1 MIDENLRLDNYD
13 YILNKKSIANYPC
26 EKRDESKLL
35 VYKNRK
41 INSVKF
47 LDILNYIPNKSTI
60 ILNDSRVI
68 NSRFF
73 FSNSN
78 KNVIEIL
85 VTNILGIRKEK
96 KKIIEAEGL
105 IGNSKKWKE
114 DEILISKKKLITL
127 EVQKK
132 NKRIFFSW
140 NTKNSWEEILNI
152 FGSIPLPPYIKREVE
167 DSDYVNYQTVY
178 SKVNG
183 SIASPTAGLHFSEN
197 LIKDLNNNHT
207 IDKITLHVGI
217 GTFKPINSEKVKDH
231 KMHSENITISKNNIS
246 NIRKSEN
253 IVAVG
258 TTSLR
263 TLESIYYLSLKIL
276 NNENLSFIEQ
286 DIYLN
291 HRTEISR
298 KEACEIVL
306 NYMEKK
312 RIDKIDFKSSLF
324 IIPGYRFKFCDQL
337 ITNFHYPK
345 STLILLV
352 AAFIGEDWRKVYN
365 FALKN
370 NYRMLSYGD
379 SSILYRN
386 DKNW

>member
-13 YILNKKSIANYPC
+13 YILNKKNIANYPC

-41 INSVKF
+41 INSFKF
-47 LDILNYIPNKSTI
+47 LDILNHIPNKSTI

-78 KNVIEIL
+78 KKIIEIL
-85 VTNILGIRKEK
+85 VTNILDKRKEK
-96 KKIIEAEGL
+96 KKIIEVEGL
-105 IGNSKKWKE
+105 IGNNKKWKE
-114 DEILISKKKLITL
+114 DEILISKKNSIIL

-132 NKRIFFSW
+132 NERIFFSW
-140 NTKNSWEEILNI
+140 NKKNSWEEILDI

-167 DSDYVNYQTVY
+167 DNDYINYQTVY

-183 SIASPTAGLHFSEN
+183 SIASPTAGLHFSKN
-197 LIKDLNNNHT
+197 LINELNDSHT
-207 IDKITLHVGI
+207 VDTITLHVGI
-217 GTFKPINSEKVKDH
+217 GTFKPINTEKVKNH
-231 KMHSENITISKNNIS
+231 KMHSENITISKKNIS
-246 NIRKSEN
+246 IIRKSEN
-253 IVAVG
+253 IIVVG

-276 NNENLSFIEQ
+276 NNEDISFIEQ

-298 KEACEIVL
+298 DKACEIVL

-312 RIDKIDFKSSLF
+312 KVNKIDFKSSLF
-324 IIPGYRFKFCDQL
+324 IIPGYRFRFCNQL

-370 NYRMLSYGD
+370 NYRLLSYGD